1 MAAVARSVGTQSA
14 GLGQQDKNL
23 KLKFL
28 LLATQMLKQT
38 QSSVGE
44 KLKLGP

>member
-1 MAAVARSVGTQSA
+1 MAAVARSTQSA

-28 LLATQMLKQT
+28 LLATQMLNQT
-38 QSSVGE
+38 QSSVGG
-44 KLKLGP
+44 KQT